1 MPNVKS
7 AIKRVL
13 VNEKKAIANKSK
25 RSELRTVLK
34 KAQGSLE
41 TPTADTASIIRATQ
55 AKLDKA
61 AAKGYLHKNAVARRK
76 SRLAKAVNKL
86 G

>member
-1 MPNVKS
+1 MKS

-13 VNEKKAIANKSK
+13 VNEKKAVANKSK

-34 KAQGSLE
+34 KAKAALE
-41 TPTADTASIIRATQ
+41 APTAETAEVVRATQ
-55 AKLDKA
+55 ARLDKA

>member
-1 MPNVKS
+1 MPNFKS
-7 AIKRVL
+7 AIKRVR

-34 KAQGSLE
+34 KTRLSLE
-41 TPTADTASIIRATQ
+41 SPTAETPDLVRAAQ
-55 AKLDKA
+55 AKLDTA
-61 AAKGYLHKNAVARRK
+61 AAKGHLHKNAAARRK

>member
-1 MPNVKS
+1 MPNFKS
-7 AIKRVL
+7 AIKRVRI
-13 VNEKKAIANKSK
+13 NEKKAVANKSK

-34 KAQGSLE
+34 KASLSLE
-41 TPTADTASIIRATQ
+41 APAADTPDVIKAAQ
-55 AKLDKA
+55 ARLDKA
-61 AAKGYLHKNAVARRK
+61 AAKGYLHKNAAARRK

>member
-34 KAQGSLE
+34 KASSALE
-41 TPTADTASIIRATQ
+41 APTSETASVILVAQ

-61 AAKGYLHKNAVARRK
+61 AAKGYIHKNAAARKK
-76 SRLAKAVNKL
+76 SRLAKAVNKI